1 MILVT
6 EDIDDDARMRFLGIL
21 YYGDQWHRLAVGSN
35 IDLDPITSDLGLS
48 RL

>member
-6 EDIDDDARMRFLGIL
+6 EDTDDDARMRFLGIL
-21 YYGDQWHRLAVGSN
+21 YYGDQWHRLAGSN

-48 RL
+48 QL